1 MQANLDDHQWHHPLN
16 SDWMTPLCS
25 LPWWIWTLGKREGRK
40 DELRES
46 LHERVML
53 LPMLARSMISETQMG
68 HVTLLAMNTFAVLG
82 KGMSS
87 DPHEAGLLCFA
98 SNILGFM
105 LFLNIPLAL
114 SSLLS
119 HMISPSRFLA

>member
-1 MQANLDDHQWHHPLN
+1 
-16 SDWMTPLCS
+16 
-25 LPWWIWTLGKREGRK
+25 
-40 DELRES
+40 
-46 LHERVML
+46 
-53 LPMLARSMISETQMG
+53 MISETQMG

-87 DPHEAGLLCFA
+87 DPHEAGLLHFA